1 MMVLLA
7 VDVLRHKYTA
17 NRKKNDHHPDP
28 YIDLK
33 VENHSGLHK
42 GTAPNTVVA
51 SGSVQMIECLLRD
64 SGPKCRST
72 ANDTA
77 EIPVRMVT

>member
-7 VDVLRHKYTA
+7 VDVLRHNYTD

-42 GTAPNTVVA
+42 GTARSTVAA
-51 SGSVQMIECLLRD
+51 SGAVEMTECLLLE

-77 EIPVRMVT
+77 GIPVRMVI